1 MGKKGLG
8 SKGRKPKSVKVAQT
22 KEFRNRLS
30 ATQLAVAA
38 AMLSEPDMSALLSE
52 PQMSAHARHSA
63 RQLAVAAAM
72 LSEPQPEEAANK
84 EKLRETP
91 PPAVN
96 KEK

>member
-1 MGKKGLG
+1 MKSQKSHGK
-8 SKGRKPKSVKVAQT
+8 RPKKVAQT

-63 RQLAVAAAM
+63 RQLKVAAAM

-91 PPAVN
+91 PPAV
-96 KEK
+96 KKKK